1 MKLAVPK
8 EINDGE
14 RRVAIVPESVKK
26 LVKAGL
32 TVVVE
37 RNAGATAFA
46 SDAEYVEAG
55 ATIESDVVKLLG
67 EADIVLKVQPPVMRK
82 EIEKHE
88 ASLMKSGAI
97 LLATLRTHRNLD
109 VVRMLAEAKV
119 TSFSTD
125 AIPRITRAQ
134 SMDVLSSQ
142 ATIAGYKAVL
152 IASNEIGK
160 MFPMLM
166 TAAGTIL
173 SAKVLII
180 GAGVAGLQAIATA
193 RRLGATVEAFD
204 TRPVVKEQVQS
215 LGARFVEVPTT
226 GEDAQDA
233 GGYAKKLSDEY
244 YKRQSEVMAKHIA
257 SADVVITTALIGGTI
272 APKLITEEMVKAM
285 RPGSVIVDLAAE
297 GGGNCC
303 LTELG
308 KTIVKYGVTI
318 CGPMNLPAG
327 MPIHASQMYSRNL
340 TTFVLEFYK
349 NNAFNLDLNDEIIKG
364 AIITHN
370 GEVLHQQTREA
381 MQKGAAT

>member
-1 MKLAVPK
+1 MKLAIPK
-8 EINDGE
+8 EVLDGE

-32 TVVVE
+32 SVALE
-37 RNAGATAFA
+37 RDAGSTAFA
-46 SDAEYVEAG
+46 LDAEYVEAG
-55 ATIESDVVKLLG
+55 ATIEADLAKLLCD
-67 EADIVLKVQPPVMRK
+67 ADIVVKVQPPTMRSD
-82 EIEKHE
+82 IGKHE
-88 ASLMKSGAI
+88 ASLLKPGAI
-97 LLATLRTHRNLD
+97 LLAMLRTHRNHD
-109 VVRMLAEAKV
+109 VVRMLMDGKV
-119 TSFSTD
+119 AAFSMD
-125 AIPRITRAQ
+125 AVPRITRAQ

-173 SAKVLII
+173 AAKVLVI

-193 RRLGATVEAFD
+193 RRLGANVEAFD

-244 YKRQSEVMAKHIA
+244 YKRQGEVMAKHVA
-257 SADVVITTALIGGTI
+257 AADVVITTALIGGTV

-297 GGGNCC
+297 GGGNCH
-303 LTELG
+303 LTEPG
-308 KTIVKYGVTI
+308 KTVFKHGVTI
-318 CGPMNLPAG
+318 CGPANLPSE

-340 TTFVLEFYK
+340 TTFLLEFYK
-349 NNAFNLDLNDEIIKG
+349 NGAFNLDLNDEIIKG

-370 GEVLHQQTREA
+370 GEVLHAATREA

>member
-8 EINDGE
+8 ETVDGE

-32 TVVVE
+32 TVAIE
-37 RNAGATAFA
+37 HDAGAQAAAT
-46 SDAEYVEAG
+46 DAEYVEAG
-55 ATIESDVVKLLG
+55 ATIESDVARLLAD
-67 EADIVLKVQPPVMRK
+67 ADIVLKVQPPTQRSDCG
-82 EIEKHE
+82 KHE
-88 ASLMKSGAI
+88 ASMMKSGAI
-97 LLATLRTHRNLD
+97 LLTTLRTHRNLD
-109 VVRMLAEAKV
+109 IVRMLADAKV

-173 SAKVLII
+173 AAKVLII

-193 RRLGATVEAFD
+193 RRLGANVEAFD

-244 YKRQSEVMAKHIA
+244 YKRQGEVMAKHIA
-257 SADVVITTALIGGTI
+257 ASDVVITTALIGGTI
-272 APKLITEEMVKAM
+272 APKLITEDMVKAM

-297 GGGNCC
+297 GGGNCHI
-303 LTELG
+303 TELG
-308 KTIVKYGVTI
+308 RTVVKHGVTI
-318 CGPMNLPAG
+318 CGPTNLPAG
-327 MPIHASQMYSRNL
+327 MPVHASQMYSRNL

-349 NNAFNLDLNDEIIKG
+349 DGAFNLDLNDEIIKG

-370 GEVLHQQTREA
+370 GEVLHAQTREA
-381 MQKGAAT
+381 LQKGAAT